1 MTIFPA
7 ALSLCYHQPI
17 QMKRSII
24 IAHVS
29 HKQFGMGRNIH
40 YTVKSTESKS
50 MLKMKE
56 KKQKTKAT
64 NQNKTKQN
72 NRTAST
78 NNTCNMNNIMS
89 MSCHCASIC

>member
-56 KKQKTKAT
+56 KNRRQKQQTKTKL
-64 NQNKTKQN
+64 NKTTEQHQ
-72 NRTAST
+72 RTT
-78 NNTCNMNNIMS
+78 LVI
-89 MSCHCASIC
+89 